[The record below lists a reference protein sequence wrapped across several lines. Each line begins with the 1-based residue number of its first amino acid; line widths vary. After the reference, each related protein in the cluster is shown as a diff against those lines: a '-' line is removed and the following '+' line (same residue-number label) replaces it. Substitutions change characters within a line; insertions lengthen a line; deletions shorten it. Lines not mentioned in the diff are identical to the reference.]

1 MEHRRRTVSN
11 VLDEDIIDIEKQ
23 TSRRRCT
30 STSIEDSVDEHTEY
44 VYNGTFRGFN
54 TIWCGLLKLI
64 CPCFAFCTRKRA
76 PITVS
81 D

>member
-11 VLDEDIIDIEKQ
+11 VLDDEIDIEKQ
-23 TSRRRCT
+23 MPRRRGT
-30 STSIEDSVDEHTEY
+30 SASIDDALDDYTEY
-44 VYNGTFRGFN
+44 VYNGTFSVCNLICCGF
-54 TIWCGLLKLI
+54 LKLI
-64 CPCFAFCTRKRA
+64 CPCCCRKRA